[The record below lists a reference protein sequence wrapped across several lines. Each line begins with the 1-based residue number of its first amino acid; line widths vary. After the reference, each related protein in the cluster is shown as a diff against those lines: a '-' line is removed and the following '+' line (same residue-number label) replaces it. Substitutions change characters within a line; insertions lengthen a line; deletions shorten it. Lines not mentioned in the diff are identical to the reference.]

1 MTQIKPELLAPAG
14 DLEKLRFALLYGADA
29 VYIGGQE
36 FSLRAGANNFSSEE
50 ICEGVRFAHG
60 LNKKIYLAVNIY
72 AKNADLD
79 VLPDYLAIAQEAGID
94 ALIISD
100 PGVFAYAREF
110 APKIPIHISTQ
121 ANTGNWRAAKF
132 WQEAGAK
139 RVILARELNIAEMK
153 TIGELGGLETEA
165 FVHGAMCISYS
176 GRCLLSSFLV
186 GRDANRGD
194 CAHPCRWNYR
204 LEEEKRPGSYFPIE
218 EDKRGSYIFNS
229 KDLCLLP
236 LINELLEAN
245 LSSWKIEGRN
255 KSAYYVANITRIYRQ
270 AIDAAML
277 EKEDFYVRE
286 DWLEEIGKVS
296 HREFTTAFATGK
308 PDETAYR
315 YDDTDSIRSYD
326 FAGVIHEI
334 NEDSILV
341 EQRNHLALGDEAEI
355 ILPDGENIILPI
367 GAIYDEEGNSLEAAR
382 HPRQMVRIPA
392 NIKAVAPLIIRRK
405 QR

>member
-1 MTQIKPELLAPAG
+1 MTQKRPELLAPAG

-29 VYIGGQE
+29 VYLGGQE
-36 FSLRAGANNFSSEE
+36 FSLRAGANNFSPEQLV
-50 ICEGVRFAHG
+50 EGVRIAHA
-60 LNKKIYLAVNIY
+60 LNKKVYLAVNIY

-79 VLPDYLAIAQEAGID
+79 ILPAYLAMAQETGLD

-100 PGVFAYAREF
+100 PGVFAYAREY
-110 APKIPIHISTQ
+110 APQVPIHISTQ

-139 RVILARELNIAEMK
+139 RVILARELSIAEMK
-153 TIGELGGLETEA
+153 TIAELSGLETEA

-176 GRCLLSSFLV
+176 GRCLLSNFLV

-218 EDKRGSYIFNS
+218 EDKRGSYIMNS
-229 KDLCLLP
+229 KDLCLLG
-236 LINELLEAN
+236 LIPELLAAN

-255 KSAYYVANITRIYRQ
+255 KSAYYVANITRVYRQ
-270 AIDAAML
+270 AIDAAL
-277 EKEDFYVRE
+277 AEKEDFYIRKE
-286 DWLEEIGKVS
+286 WMEEIAKVS
-296 HREFTTAFATGK
+296 HREFTTAFALGA
-308 PDETAYR
+308 PDQTAYR
-315 YDDTDSIRSYD
+315 YDDADSVRGYD
-326 FAGVIHEI
+326 FAGVIHEVS
-334 NEDSILV
+334 EDSILV
-341 EQRNHLALGDEAEI
+341 EQRNHLAVGDEAEI
-355 ILPDGENIILPI
+355 ILPNGQNIKIPI
-367 GAIYDEEGNSLEAAR
+367 SAIFDEQGNPLDAAR

-392 NIKAVAPLIIRRK
+392 KIEAQAPLIIRRG

>member
-1 MTQIKPELLAPAG
+1 MLQIKPELLAPAG

-29 VYIGGQE
+29 VYLGGQE
-36 FSLRAGANNFSSEE
+36 FSLRAGASNFSPEQ
-50 ICEGVRFAHG
+50 IVEGVRFAHS
-60 LNKKIYLAVNIY
+60 LNKKVYLAVNIY
-72 AKNADLD
+72 AKNDDFDL
-79 VLPDYLAIAQEAGID
+79 LPAYLARAQEVGVD

-110 APKIPIHISTQ
+110 APQIPIHISTQ

-132 WQEAGAK
+132 WREAGAK
-139 RVILARELNIAEMK
+139 RVILARELTIAEMK
-153 TIGELGGLETEA
+153 TIGELSGLETEA

-176 GRCLLSSFLV
+176 GRCLLSNFLV

-236 LINELLEAN
+236 LISELVAAN

-255 KSAYYVANITRIYRQ
+255 KSAYYVANITRVYRQ
-270 AIDAAML
+270 ALDAAWK
-277 EKEDFYVRE
+277 EKEHFYIRNE
-286 DWLEEIGKVS
+286 WLEEIAKVS
-296 HREFTTAFATGK
+296 HREFTTAFALGS

-315 YDDTDSIRSYD
+315 YDDADSIRSFD
-326 FAGVIHEI
+326 FAGVVHEVGG
-334 NEDSILV
+334 DSILV
-341 EQRNHLALGDEAEI
+341 EQRNHLAVGDEAEI
-355 ILPDGENIILPI
+355 ILPNGGNIKFSIS
-367 GAIYDEEGNSLEAAR
+367 AIYDEEGNSLDAAR

-392 NIKAVAPLIIRRK
+392 KIKAEAPLIIRRR